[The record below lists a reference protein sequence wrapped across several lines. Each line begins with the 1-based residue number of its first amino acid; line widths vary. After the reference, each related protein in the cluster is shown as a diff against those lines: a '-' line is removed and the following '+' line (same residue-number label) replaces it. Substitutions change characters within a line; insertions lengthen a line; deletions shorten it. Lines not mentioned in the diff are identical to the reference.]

1 MTPFGL
7 GNDLKRDLVVMGAGL
22 AGLTAAV
29 RARQLGLSVLVLD
42 QGQGDRYLCNS
53 RYSGG
58 ILHLAFQ
65 DIADDPASLQA
76 AMSDAT
82 NGFIV
87 PELAELLARQAL
99 RSVHWLRDQGV
110 RFIRNP
116 QVSWQ
121 HWVLAPPRA
130 ITGGLDWEGRG
141 PDLALRTLLAR
152 LRDLGGE
159 IQLDTRVEAAL
170 VRDGRCV
177 GLRAVQSGRAVEF
190 EAGAV
195 LIADGGFQANL
206 DLMKAHIAPQPS
218 GVLQRG
224 SGMSRGDGL
233 RLAQEMG
240 AATVGMEAFYGHLL
254 VQEAFANPKLWP
266 YPQVDEIACAGVVVD
281 RNGARV
287 ADEGLGG
294 VYLANQI
301 AHRPDPLDCHV
312 IFDATIWDVQGRQS
326 RIPANP
332 HLLRGGATLIE
343 APTLAALA
351 ERIGVSTQ
359 GLERTVA
366 DHNQAVAHASC
377 AQLDP
382 PRTVRKHA
390 PSQIARAPFHAFPI
404 CAGITHTAGG
414 LKIDALTRVLDQGGK
429 PIAGL
434 HAAGAAAGGIEGGP
448 QAGYVGG
455 LMKAL
460 VLGVVA
466 AERVAEQIKIGD
478 K

>member
-1 MTPFGL
+1 M
-7 GNDLKRDLVVMGAGL
+7 KRDLVIMGAGL

-29 RARQLGLSVLVLD
+29 RARELGLSVAVLD
-42 QGQGDRYLCNS
+42 QGSGDRYLCNS

-65 DIADDPASLQA
+65 DIANDPASLTR
-76 AMSDAT
+76 AMTEAT
-82 NGFIV
+82 GGFIKSS
-87 PELAELLARQAL
+87 LAELLAQNGL
-99 RSVHWLRDQGV
+99 RTVHWLRDQGV

-116 QVSWQ
+116 QVAWQ

-152 LRDLGGE
+152 LRTLGGE
-159 IQLDTRVEAAL
+159 VHLDTRVERAL
-170 VRDGRCV
+170 IRDGRCA
-177 GLRAVQSGRAVEF
+177 GLVARQPSGMVEF
-190 EAGAV
+190 EANAV
-195 LIADGGFQANL
+195 LVADGGFQANL
-206 DLMKAHIAPQPS
+206 DLMKQHVSPKPD

-233 RLAQEMG
+233 RLATELG
-240 AATVGMEAFYGHLL
+240 AATTGMEAFYGHLL
-254 VQEAFANPKLWP
+254 VREAFENPKLWP

-281 RNGARV
+281 RAGERV

-301 AHRPDPLDCHV
+301 AHRVDPLGCHV
-312 IFDATIWDVQGRQS
+312 IFDAAIWDTQGRQS

-332 HLLRGGATLIE
+332 HLLRGGATLVE

-351 ERIGVSTQ
+351 ERIGVSAQ
-359 GLERTVA
+359 GLEWTVA
-366 DHNQAVAHASC
+366 AHNQAISTGQC
-377 AQLDP
+377 AQLTP
-382 PRTVRKHA
+382 ARSTAKHA
-390 PSQIARAPFHAFPI
+390 PAPIVGAPFHAFAI

-414 LKIDALTRVLDQGGK
+414 LQIDERTRVLDQSGA

-434 HAAGAAAGGIEGGP
+434 HAAGAAVGGIEGGP

-466 AERVAEQIKIGD
+466 AEQVAGERS
-478 K
+478 

>member
-1 MTPFGL
+1 M
-7 GNDLKRDLVVMGAGL
+7 KRDLVIMGGGL

-29 RARQLGLSVLVLD
+29 RARQQGLSVLVLD

-65 DIADDPASLQA
+65 DIADDAASLRA
-76 AMSDAT
+76 AMVEAT

-87 PELAELLARQAL
+87 PELAELLASEGL
-99 RSVHWLRDQGV
+99 RAVHWLRDQGV

-116 QVSWQ
+116 QVAWQ

-141 PDLALRTLLAR
+141 PDLALRTLLGR
-152 LRDLGGE
+152 LRELGGE

-170 VRDGRCV
+170 VREGRCAGV
-177 GLRAVQSGRAVEF
+177 RAVQAGRPVEF
-190 EAGAV
+190 EANAV

-206 DLMKAHIAPQPS
+206 ELMKTHIAPKPS

-233 RLAQEMG
+233 QMALEIG

-254 VQEAFANPKLWP
+254 VQEAFTNPKLWP

-281 RNGARV
+281 RSGARV

-312 IFDATIWDVQGRQS
+312 IFDAAIWDVQGRQS

-351 ERIGVSTQ
+351 ERIGIPAQ
-359 GLERTVA
+359 ALEATVNA
-366 DHNQAVAHASC
+366 HNAAVANASGER
-377 AQLDP
+377 LEP
-382 PRTVRKHA
+382 PRTARKHA
-390 PSQIARAPFHAFPI
+390 PSPIVRAPFHAFPI

-414 LKIDALTRVLDQGGK
+414 LRIDARTRVLDQEGAA
-429 PIAGL
+429 IAGL
-434 HAAGAAAGGIEGGP
+434 HAAGAAVGGIEGGP

-466 AERVAEQIKIGD
+466 AEQIAEQIRKGD
-478 K
+478 Q

>member
-1 MTPFGL
+1 M
-7 GNDLKRDLVVMGAGL
+7 NRDLVVMGGGL

-29 RARQLGLSVLVLD
+29 RARQLGLSVVVLD

-58 ILHLAFQ
+58 ILHLAFR
-65 DIADDPASLQA
+65 DVADDPASLRV
-76 AMSDAT
+76 AMNDAT
-82 NGFIV
+82 SGAIV
-87 PELAELLARQAL
+87 PELCELLANEAL

-116 QVSWQ
+116 QVAWQ
-121 HWVLAPPRA
+121 HWVLAPPSVM
-130 ITGGLDWEGRG
+130 TGGLDWAGRG

-159 IQLDTRVEAAL
+159 IQFDTRVEAAL

-177 GLRAVQSGRAVEF
+177 GLRAVQSGRLVEV

-195 LIADGGFQANL
+195 LIADGGFQANPEL
-206 DLMKAHIAPQPS
+206 VKAHIAPQPS
-218 GVLQRG
+218 GILQRG

-240 AATVGMEAFYGHLL
+240 AATVGMDAFYGHLL
-254 VQEAFANPKLWP
+254 VQEAFTNPKLWP

-281 RNGARV
+281 RNGMRV

-301 AHRPDPLDCHV
+301 AHRTDPLDCHV
-312 IFDATIWDVQGRQS
+312 IFDAAIWDVQGRQS

-351 ERIGVSTQ
+351 ERIGVSSE
-359 GLERTVA
+359 GLCRTIA
-366 DHNQAVAHASC
+366 NHNAAVANTRC
-377 AQLDP
+377 GELDP

-390 PSQIARAPFHAFPI
+390 PSPIIRAPFHAFPI

-414 LKIDALTRVLDQGGK
+414 LRINAQTQVLNHAGE

-434 HAAGAAAGGIEGGP
+434 HAAGAATGGIEGGP
-448 QAGYVGG
+448 YAGYVGG

-466 AERVAEQIKIGD
+466 AERVAERSRNPG
-478 K
+478 

>member
-1 MTPFGL
+1 M
-7 GNDLKRDLVVMGAGL
+7 KRDLVIMGAGL

-29 RARQLGLSVLVLD
+29 RARELGLSVAVLD
-42 QGQGDRYLCNS
+42 QGSGDRYLCNS

-65 DIADDPASLQA
+65 DIANDPASLSR
-76 AMSDAT
+76 AMNEAT
-82 NGFIV
+82 SGFIA
-87 PELAELLARQAL
+87 PSLAELLAQNGL
-99 RSVHWLRDQGV
+99 RAVHWLRDQGV

-116 QVSWQ
+116 QVAWQ

-152 LRDLGGE
+152 LRALGGE
-159 IQLDTRVEAAL
+159 VHLETRVERAL
-170 VRDGRCV
+170 LRDGRCA
-177 GLRAVQSGRAVEF
+177 GLVARQGAVSVEF
-190 EAGAV
+190 EASAV
-195 LIADGGFQANL
+195 LVADGGFQANL
-206 DLMKAHIAPQPS
+206 DLMKQHVSPKPE

-233 RLAQEMG
+233 RLATELG

-254 VQEAFANPKLWP
+254 VREAFNNPKLWP

-281 RNGARV
+281 RAGERV
-287 ADEGLGG
+287 ADEGQGG

-312 IFDATIWDVQGRQS
+312 IFDSAIWDVQGRQS

-332 HLLRGGATLIE
+332 HLLRGGATFVE
-343 APTLAALA
+343 APTVAALA
-351 ERIGVSTQ
+351 ERIGVSVQ
-359 GLERTVA
+359 GLEQTVA
-366 DHNQAVAHASC
+366 AHNQAIASGQC
-377 AQLDP
+377 GQLVP
-382 PRTVRKHA
+382 ARSTAKHSPA
-390 PSQIARAPFHAFPI
+390 PISRAPFHAFAI

-414 LKIDALTRVLDQGGK
+414 LQIDDRTRVLAQSGQ

-434 HAAGAAAGGIEGGP
+434 HAAGAAVGGIEGGP

-466 AERVAEQIKIGD
+466 AEQVASERR
-478 K
+478 